1 MKKKSGSKNLTRILI
16 SIIFLALGT
25 SSVISTFEDLVT
37 SSLQDLLTLNLDLSI
52 ATILGVLMFVTGIIS
67 FCGKMVACRVL
78 GVIICILSVVLFVLS
93 LPSYTLST
101 LQGPAL
107 YLTQA
112 LLAWLFFDL
121 S

>member
-1 MKKKSGSKNLTRILI
+1 MATKKKKSSNNLTRVLI
-16 SIIFLALGT
+16 SIIFIALGT
-25 SSVISTFEDLVT
+25 SSVISAVQGLVSFDL
-37 SSLQDLLTLNLDLSI
+37 NIGI
-52 ATILGVLMFVTGIIS
+52 ATLLGILMFITGIVS

-78 GVIICILSVVLFVLS
+78 GVIICILSTAMFVLS
-93 LPSYTLST
+93 LPSATLGA
-101 LQGPAL
+101 LQAPAL

>member
-1 MKKKSGSKNLTRILI
+1 MATKKKSSANNLTRVLI
-16 SIIFLALGT
+16 SIIFIALGT
-25 SSVISTFEDLVT
+25 SSVISV
-37 SSLQDLLTLNLDLSI
+37 LQDLITLNLNIGI
-52 ATILGVLMFVTGIIS
+52 AGALGILMFITGILS
-67 FCGKMVACRVL
+67 FCKKMVACRVL
-78 GVIICILSVVLFVLS
+78 GVIICILSIIMLVLS
-93 LPSYTLST
+93 LPSATLGS

>member
-1 MKKKSGSKNLTRILI
+1 MASKKKASKNNLTRVLI
-16 SIIFLALGT
+16 SIIFIALGT
-25 SSVISTFEDLVT
+25 SSVITAVQGLV
-37 SSLQDLLTLNLDLSI
+37 TLNLNIGI
-52 ATILGVLMFVTGIIS
+52 AAALGILMFVTGIIS

-78 GVIICILSVVLFVLS
+78 GVIVCLLSVAMFVLS
-93 LPSYTLST
+93 LPSATLGS

>member
-1 MKKKSGSKNLTRILI
+1 MATKKKKSSNDLTRVLI
-16 SIIFLALGT
+16 SIIFIALGT
-25 SSVISTFEDLVT
+25 SSVISAVQGLV
-37 SSLQDLLTLNLDLSI
+37 SLDLNIGI
-52 ATILGVLMFVTGIIS
+52 ATALGILMFITGIIS

-78 GVIICILSVVLFVLS
+78 GVIICILSVIMFVLS
-93 LPSYTLST
+93 LPSATLSA
-101 LQGPAL
+101 LQAPAL

>member
-1 MKKKSGSKNLTRILI
+1 MATKKKKSSNNLTRSLI
-16 SIIFLALGT
+16 SIIFIALGT
-25 SSVISTFEDLVT
+25 SSVISAVQGLV
-37 SSLQDLLTLNLDLSI
+37 TLNLNIGI
-52 ATILGVLMFVTGIIS
+52 ATALGILMFVTGVVS
-67 FCGKMVACRVL
+67 FCKKMVACRVL
-78 GVIICILSVVLFVLS
+78 GVIVCLLSVAMFVLS
-93 LPSYTLST
+93 LPSATLGS